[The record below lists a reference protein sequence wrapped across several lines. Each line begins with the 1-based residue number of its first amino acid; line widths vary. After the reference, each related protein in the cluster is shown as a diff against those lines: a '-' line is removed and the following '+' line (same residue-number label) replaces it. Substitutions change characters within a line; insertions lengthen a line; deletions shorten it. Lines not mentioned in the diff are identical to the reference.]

1 MRHARC
7 IVLKKVY
14 RLVLLVE
21 VSESTESV
29 VDRHYRVI
37 HENIYGAA
45 SFLYYR
51 FFKETEL
58 LRESV
63 VHEVGNVVRV
73 VLVTNYRIRISE
85 LVQLSGNLGGSE
97 EAEIEDTDGLVGH
110 HAVCRSM
117 QKELRRR
124 SIGIFH
130 TAMCR
135 KDCTGK

>member
-1 MRHARC
+1 MHHAKC

-29 VDRHYRVI
+29 VDRHYGII
-37 HENIYGAA
+37 HEDIHGTAC
-45 SFLYYR
+45 FLYYR

-85 LVQLSGNLGGSE
+85 LVQLSGNLGGPE
-97 EAEIEDTDGLVGH
+97 ETEIEYTDGLIGYH
-110 HAVCRSM
+110 TVCRSM
-117 QKELRRR
+117 QKELRSRG
-124 SIGIFH
+124 IGIFH